1 MENIHFGLGSHPFCH
16 QIVRSMF
23 AFWSTLIYVM
33 CIHSNMSMVS
43 AISHMLLRYF
53 FGPKFHFK
61 WSYFFFFVT
70 MRSWKFY
77 FGRSGYGNTCYSQIP
92 SSLADVLVCVILLKC
107 DIQHGLCAR
116 GVRSLL
122 EWLRP
127 WTSLWIVSPAG
138 LLHDTEWSPP
148 VTNYICLCLY
158 LLDNLAPGTAEKED
172 SKTACLIDVS
182 RIISKSK

>member
-1 MENIHFGLGSHPFCH
+1 MVWVVILFVTKLWDQCLLFEVLSYMLCAST
-16 QIVRSMF
+16 QICL
-23 AFWSTLIYVM
+23 WSPLSVTCSFDI
-33 CIHSNMSMVS
+33 
-43 AISHMLLRYF
+43 F
-53 FGPKFHFK
+53 FGQNSISNDPIF
-61 WSYFFFFVT
+61 FFFFVT

-172 SKTACLIDVS
+172 LKTACLIDVS